1 MADLYKKLIIILLYK
16 YYNIMN
22 TDITFTKKTF
32 HLEPLKKKHSKK
44 IDIIDI
50 KDSHNET
57 QFPKKPFRLAP
68 LYI

>member
-1 MADLYKKLIIILLYK
+1 
-16 YYNIMN
+16 MN
-22 TDITFTKKTF
+22 TDISFPKKTF
-32 HLEPLKKKHSKK
+32 RLEPLKKKHSKK

-57 QFPKKPFRLAP
+57 PFPKKTFRLAP